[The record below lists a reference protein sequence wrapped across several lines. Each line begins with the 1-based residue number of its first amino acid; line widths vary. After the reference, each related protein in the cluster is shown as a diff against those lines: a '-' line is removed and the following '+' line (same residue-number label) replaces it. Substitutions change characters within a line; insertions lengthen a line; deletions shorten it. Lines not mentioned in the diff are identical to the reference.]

1 MEQTKNNG
9 KKILYGIALAIILIT
24 SLIPQTAIYTRN
36 ENALLGI
43 ITNSIQA
50 LGYLLCLVKI
60 VLSRKE
66 YSINEIV
73 FFCVL
78 FAVFFISGFNI
89 QHKFFFLTA
98 ILLISTVRADS
109 VSISKIS
116 LCIQSV
122 ILFVVVFLSQIGLL
136 EDKIFNPETRSRHIL
151 GFNWITVAP
160 ILFFFICLLYIY
172 IRSEKF
178 KWYEAIVLELIN
190 YYFYHMTNTR
200 MTFLLCSVVIIFF
213 TVQSLWKGFFGYL
226 KKLNW
231 VYFIIPIVLVI
242 VSIVAAYFYNP
253 DNSIFLKANSILSGR
268 LQLGHDALHYYKFP
282 LFGQAII
289 WNGFGLLNDG
299 IVDNYNYVDCSY
311 LQIGMWYGA
320 FVLILLIV
328 IYMYGIYKSIKANNY
343 WAVFVFLFVL
353 VHSMTEPHL
362 INVAVN
368 AIVLLPLS
376 DIRTIEEN

>member
-9 KKILYGIALAIILIT
+9 KEILYGIALAIILIT

-73 FFCVL
+73 FFCIL
-78 FAVFFISGFNI
+78 FAVFLISGFNI

-109 VSISKIS
+109 VSISEVS

-213 TVQSLWKGFFGYL
+213 TVQSLWKGLFGYL

-320 FVLILLIV
+320 FVLILLIA

-376 DIRTIEEN
+376 DIRTIEDN

>member
-9 KKILYGIALAIILIT
+9 KEILYGIALAIILIT

-50 LGYLLCLVKI
+50 FGYLLCLVKI

-98 ILLISTVRADS
+98 ILLISTVGADA

-282 LFGQAII
+282 LFGQVII

-320 FVLILLIV
+320 FVLILLIA

-376 DIRTIEEN
+376 DIRTIEDN

>member
-9 KKILYGIALAIILIT
+9 KEILYGIALAIILIT

-73 FFCVL
+73 FFCIL
-78 FAVFFISGFNI
+78 FAVFLISGFNI

-109 VSISKIS
+109 VSISEVS

-213 TVQSLWKGFFGYL
+213 TVQSLWKGVFGYL

-320 FVLILLIV
+320 FVLILLIA

-376 DIRTIEEN
+376 DIRTIEDN

>member
-9 KKILYGIALAIILIT
+9 KEILYGIALAIILIT

-36 ENALLGI
+36 ENALLGN
-43 ITNSIQA
+43 ITNIIQSF
-50 LGYLLCLVKI
+50 GYLLCLVKI

-66 YSINEIV
+66 YSINEII

-98 ILLISTVRADS
+98 ILLISTAGADS

-122 ILFVVVFLSQIGLL
+122 ILFVVVFLSQIGIL

-178 KWYEAIVLELIN
+178 KWYEAILLELIN

-213 TVQSLWKGFFGYL
+213 TVQSLWKGFFDYL

-231 VYFIIPIVLVI
+231 AYFIIPIVLVI

-253 DNSIFLKANSILSGR
+253 DNSVFLKANSILSGR

-282 LFGQAII
+282 LFGQVII
-289 WNGFGLLNDG
+289 WSGFGLLNDG

-320 FVLILLIV
+320 FVLILLIA

-353 VHSMTEPHL
+353 VHSVTEPHL

>member
-9 KKILYGIALAIILIT
+9 KEILYGIALAIILIT

-36 ENALLGI
+36 ENALLGN
-43 ITNSIQA
+43 ITNIIQA
-50 LGYLLCLVKI
+50 FGYLLCLVKI

-66 YSINEIV
+66 YSINEII
-73 FFCVL
+73 FFCIL
-78 FAVFFISGFNI
+78 FTVFFISGFNI

-98 ILLISTVRADS
+98 ILLISTAGADS

-122 ILFVVVFLSQIGLL
+122 ILFVVVFLSQIGIL
-136 EDKIFNPETRSRHIL
+136 EDKVFNPETRSRHIL

-178 KWYEAIVLELIN
+178 KWYEAILLELIN

-213 TVQSLWKGFFGYL
+213 TVQSLWKGFFDYL

-231 VYFIIPIVLVI
+231 AYFIIPIVLVI

-282 LFGQAII
+282 LFGQVII
-289 WNGFGLLNDG
+289 WSGFGLLNDG

-320 FVLILLIV
+320 FVLILLIA

-353 VHSMTEPHL
+353 VHSVTEPHL

>member
-9 KKILYGIALAIILIT
+9 KEILYGIALAIILIT

-36 ENALLGI
+36 ENALLGN
-43 ITNSIQA
+43 ITNIIQA
-50 LGYLLCLVKI
+50 FGYLLCLVKI

-66 YSINEIV
+66 YSINEII

-98 ILLISTVRADS
+98 ILLISTAGADS

-122 ILFVVVFLSQIGLL
+122 ILFVVVFLSQIGIL

-178 KWYEAIVLELIN
+178 KWYEAILLELIN

-213 TVQSLWKGFFGYL
+213 TVQSLWKGFFDYL

-231 VYFIIPIVLVI
+231 AYFIIPIVLVI

-253 DNSIFLKANSILSGR
+253 DNSVFLKANSILSGR

-282 LFGQAII
+282 LFGQVII
-289 WNGFGLLNDG
+289 WSGFGLLNDG

-320 FVLILLIV
+320 FVLILLIA

-353 VHSMTEPHL
+353 VHSVTEPHL

>member
-1 MEQTKNNG
+1 MEQTKNNR
-9 KKILYGIALAIILIT
+9 KDILYGIALAIILIT

-50 LGYLLCLVKI
+50 FGYLLCLVKI

-253 DNSIFLKANSILSGR
+253 DNSIFLKANSIISGR

-282 LFGQAII
+282 LFGQVII

-320 FVLILLIV
+320 FVLILLIA

-376 DIRTIEEN
+376 DIRTIEDN

>member
-9 KKILYGIALAIILIT
+9 KEILYGIALAIILIT

-36 ENALLGI
+36 ENMLLGI

-50 LGYLLCLVKI
+50 FGYLLCLVKI

-213 TVQSLWKGFFGYL
+213 TVQSLWKGFSGYL

-282 LFGQAII
+282 LFGQVII

-320 FVLILLIV
+320 FVLILLIA

-368 AIVLLPLS
+368 SIVLLPLS

>member
-9 KKILYGIALAIILIT
+9 KEILYGIALAIILIT

-73 FFCVL
+73 FFCIL
-78 FAVFFISGFNI
+78 FAVFLISGFNI

-109 VSISKIS
+109 VSISEVS

-213 TVQSLWKGFFGYL
+213 TVQSLWKGLFGYL

-320 FVLILLIV
+320 FVLILLIA

-368 AIVLLPLS
+368 ATVLLPLS
-376 DIRTIEEN
+376 DIRTIEDN

>member
-9 KKILYGIALAIILIT
+9 KEILYGIALAIILIT

-66 YSINEIV
+66 YSINEII
-73 FFCVL
+73 FFCIL
-78 FAVFFISGFNI
+78 FAVFLISGFNI

-98 ILLISTVRADS
+98 ILLISTVGADA

-122 ILFVVVFLSQIGLL
+122 ILFVVVFLSQIGLF

-231 VYFIIPIVLVI
+231 IYFIIPIVLVI

-320 FVLILLIV
+320 FVLILLIA

>member
-1 MEQTKNNG
+1 MEQTKNNR
-9 KKILYGIALAIILIT
+9 KDILYGIALAIILIT

-50 LGYLLCLVKI
+50 FGYLLCLVKI

-66 YSINEIV
+66 YTINEIV

-282 LFGQAII
+282 LFGQVII

-320 FVLILLIV
+320 FVLILLIA

-376 DIRTIEEN
+376 DIRTIEDN

>member
-1 MEQTKNNG
+1 MEQTKNNR
-9 KKILYGIALAIILIT
+9 KDILYGIALAIILIT

-50 LGYLLCLVKI
+50 FGYLLCLVKI

-178 KWYEAIVLELIN
+178 KFYEAIVLELIN

-282 LFGQAII
+282 LFGQVII

-320 FVLILLIV
+320 FVLILLIA

-376 DIRTIEEN
+376 DIRTIEDN

>member
-9 KKILYGIALAIILIT
+9 KEILYGIALAIILIT

-66 YSINEIV
+66 YSINEIIL
-73 FFCVL
+73 FCIL

-98 ILLISTVRADS
+98 ILLISTAGADS

-122 ILFVVVFLSQIGLL
+122 ILFVVVFLSQIGIL

-178 KWYEAIVLELIN
+178 KWYEAILLELIN

-213 TVQSLWKGFFGYL
+213 TVQSLWKGFFDYL

-231 VYFIIPIVLVI
+231 AYFIIPIVLVI

-253 DNSIFLKANSILSGR
+253 DNSVFLKANSILSGR
-268 LQLGHDALHYYKFP
+268 LQLGYDALHYYKFP
-282 LFGQAII
+282 LFGQVII

-320 FVLILLIV
+320 FVLILLIA

>member
-1 MEQTKNNG
+1 MEQTKNNR
-9 KKILYGIALAIILIT
+9 KDILYGIALAIILIT

-50 LGYLLCLVKI
+50 FGYLLCLVKI

-116 LCIQSV
+116 LFIQSV

-282 LFGQAII
+282 LFGQVII

-320 FVLILLIV
+320 FVLILLIA

-376 DIRTIEEN
+376 DIRTIEDN

>member
-1 MEQTKNNG
+1 MEQTKNNR
-9 KKILYGIALAIILIT
+9 KDILYGIALAIILIT

-50 LGYLLCLVKI
+50 FGYLLCLVKI

-282 LFGQAII
+282 LFGQVII

-320 FVLILLIV
+320 FVLILLIA

-376 DIRTIEEN
+376 DIRTIEDN

>member
-1 MEQTKNNG
+1 M
-9 KKILYGIALAIILIT
+9 AIILIT

-66 YSINEIV
+66 YSINEII
-73 FFCVL
+73 FFCIL
-78 FAVFFISGFNI
+78 FAVFLISGFNI

-98 ILLISTVRADS
+98 ILLISTVGADA

-282 LFGQAII
+282 LFGQGII

-320 FVLILLIV
+320 FVLILLIA

-376 DIRTIEEN
+376 DIRTIEDN

>member
-9 KKILYGIALAIILIT
+9 KEILYGIALAIILIT

-50 LGYLLCLVKI
+50 FGYLLCLVKI

-178 KWYEAIVLELIN
+178 KWYEAVVLELIN

-282 LFGQAII
+282 LFGQVII

-320 FVLILLIV
+320 FVLILLIA

>member
-1 MEQTKNNG
+1 MEQTKNNR
-9 KKILYGIALAIILIT
+9 KDILYGIALAIILIT

-43 ITNSIQA
+43 ITSSIQA
-50 LGYLLCLVKI
+50 FGYLLCLVKI

-190 YYFYHMTNTR
+190 YYFYHMTNT
-200 MTFLLCSVVIIFF
+200 
-213 TVQSLWKGFFGYL
+213 
-226 KKLNW
+226 
-231 VYFIIPIVLVI
+231 
-242 VSIVAAYFYNP
+242 
-253 DNSIFLKANSILSGR
+253 
-268 LQLGHDALHYYKFP
+268 
-282 LFGQAII
+282 
-289 WNGFGLLNDG
+289 
-299 IVDNYNYVDCSY
+299 
-311 LQIGMWYGA
+311 
-320 FVLILLIV
+320 
-328 IYMYGIYKSIKANNY
+328 
-343 WAVFVFLFVL
+343 
-353 VHSMTEPHL
+353 E
-362 INVAVN
+362 
-368 AIVLLPLS
+368 
-376 DIRTIEEN
+376 

>member
-1 MEQTKNNG
+1 MEQTKNNR
-9 KKILYGIALAIILIT
+9 KDILYGIALAIILIT

-50 LGYLLCLVKI
+50 FGYLLCLVKI

-282 LFGQAII
+282 LFGQVII

-311 LQIGMWYGA
+311 QQIGMWYGA
-320 FVLILLIV
+320 FVLILLIA

-376 DIRTIEEN
+376 DIRTIEDN

>member
-9 KKILYGIALAIILIT
+9 KEILYGIALAIILIT

-66 YSINEIV
+66 YSINEII
-73 FFCVL
+73 FFCIL
-78 FAVFFISGFNI
+78 FAVFLISGFNI

-98 ILLISTVRADS
+98 ILLISTVGADA

-116 LCIQSV
+116 LCLQSV

-178 KWYEAIVLELIN
+178 IWYEAIVLELIN

-282 LFGQAII
+282 LFGQVII

-320 FVLILLIV
+320 FVLILLIA

-376 DIRTIEEN
+376 DIRTIEDN

>member
-9 KKILYGIALAIILIT
+9 KEILYGIALAIILIT

-50 LGYLLCLVKI
+50 FGYLLCLVKI

-98 ILLISTVRADS
+98 ILLISTVRADA

-122 ILFVVVFLSQIGLL
+122 ILFVVVFLSQIGLF

-282 LFGQAII
+282 LFGQVII

-311 LQIGMWYGA
+311 LQIGMWYGV
-320 FVLILLIV
+320 FVLILLIA

>member
-320 FVLILLIV
+320 FVLILLIA

>member
-9 KKILYGIALAIILIT
+9 KEILYGIALAIILIT

-50 LGYLLCLVKI
+50 FGYLLCLVKI

-116 LCIQSV
+116 LRIQSV

-178 KWYEAIVLELIN
+178 KWYEAVVLELIN

-282 LFGQAII
+282 LFGQVII

-320 FVLILLIV
+320 FVLILLIA

>member
-9 KKILYGIALAIILIT
+9 KEILYGIALAIILIT

-66 YSINEIV
+66 YSINEII
-73 FFCVL
+73 FFCIL
-78 FAVFFISGFNI
+78 FAVFLISGFNI

-98 ILLISTVRADS
+98 ILLISTVGADA
-109 VSISKIS
+109 VSISKVS

-282 LFGQAII
+282 LFGQVII

-320 FVLILLIV
+320 FVLILLIA

-376 DIRTIEEN
+376 DIRTIEDN

>member
-9 KKILYGIALAIILIT
+9 KEILYGIALAIILIT

-50 LGYLLCLVKI
+50 FGYLLCLVKI

-98 ILLISTVRADS
+98 ILLISTVGADA

-122 ILFVVVFLSQIGLL
+122 ILFVVVFLSQIGLF

-282 LFGQAII
+282 LFGQVII

-320 FVLILLIV
+320 FVLILLIA

-376 DIRTIEEN
+376 DIRTIEDN

>member
-9 KKILYGIALAIILIT
+9 IEILYGIALAIILIT

-66 YSINEIV
+66 YSINEII
-73 FFCVL
+73 FFCIL
-78 FAVFFISGFNI
+78 FAVFLISGFNI

-98 ILLISTVRADS
+98 ILLISTVGADA

-282 LFGQAII
+282 LFGQVII

-320 FVLILLIV
+320 FVLILLIA

-376 DIRTIEEN
+376 DIRTIEDN

>member
-9 KKILYGIALAIILIT
+9 KEILYGIALAIILIT

-36 ENALLGI
+36 ENALLGN
-43 ITNSIQA
+43 ITNIIQA
-50 LGYLLCLVKI
+50 FGYLLCLVKI

-66 YSINEIV
+66 YSINEII
-73 FFCVL
+73 FFCIL
-78 FAVFFISGFNI
+78 FTVFFISGFNI

-98 ILLISTVRADS
+98 ILLISTAGADS

-122 ILFVVVFLSQIGLL
+122 ILFAVVFLSQIGIL
-136 EDKIFNPETRSRHIL
+136 EDKVFNPETRSRHIL

-178 KWYEAIVLELIN
+178 KWYEAILLELIN

-213 TVQSLWKGFFGYL
+213 TVQSLWKGFFDYL

-231 VYFIIPIVLVI
+231 AYFIIPIVLVI

-253 DNSIFLKANSILSGR
+253 DNSVFLKANSILSGR

-282 LFGQAII
+282 LFGQVII
-289 WNGFGLLNDG
+289 WSGFGLLNDG

-320 FVLILLIV
+320 FVLILLIA

-343 WAVFVFLFVL
+343 WAVFVFLFVF
-353 VHSMTEPHL
+353 VHSVTEPHL

>member
-9 KKILYGIALAIILIT
+9 KEILYGIALAIILIT

-66 YSINEIV
+66 YSINEII
-73 FFCVL
+73 FFCIL
-78 FAVFFISGFNI
+78 FAVFLISGFNI

-98 ILLISTVRADS
+98 ILLISTVGADA

-320 FVLILLIV
+320 FVLILLIA

-376 DIRTIEEN
+376 DIRTIEDN

>member
-9 KKILYGIALAIILIT
+9 KEILYGIALAIILIT

-66 YSINEIV
+66 YSINEII
-73 FFCVL
+73 FFCIL
-78 FAVFFISGFNI
+78 FTVFLISGFNI

-98 ILLISTVRADS
+98 ILLISTVGADA

-122 ILFVVVFLSQIGLL
+122 ILFVVVFLSQIGLF

-320 FVLILLIV
+320 FVLILLIA

-376 DIRTIEEN
+376 DIRTIEDN

>member
-9 KKILYGIALAIILIT
+9 KEILYGIALAIILIT

-66 YSINEIV
+66 YSINEII
-73 FFCVL
+73 FFCIL
-78 FAVFFISGFNI
+78 FAVFLISGFNI

-98 ILLISTVRADS
+98 ILLISTVGADA

-178 KWYEAIVLELIN
+178 KLYEAIVLELIN

-282 LFGQAII
+282 LFGQVII

-320 FVLILLIV
+320 FVLILLIA

-376 DIRTIEEN
+376 DIRTIEDN

>member
-1 MEQTKNNG
+1 MEQTKNNR
-9 KKILYGIALAIILIT
+9 KDILYGIALAIILIT

-50 LGYLLCLVKI
+50 FGYLLCLVKI

-242 VSIVAAYFYNP
+242 VSIVAAYFYNS

-282 LFGQAII
+282 LFGQVII

-320 FVLILLIV
+320 FVLILLIA

-376 DIRTIEEN
+376 DIRTIEDN

>member
-9 KKILYGIALAIILIT
+9 KEILYGIALAIILIT

-50 LGYLLCLVKI
+50 FGYLLCLVKI

-122 ILFVVVFLSQIGLL
+122 ILFVVVFLSQIGLF

-320 FVLILLIV
+320 FVLILLIA

-376 DIRTIEEN
+376 DIRTIEDN